1 MTDPDERIT
10 SLYRSSSR
18 EEPPAALDHAVLR
31 QARKSVN
38 RRRAAAPFGN
48 PWMAAGSLVTVCLV
62 GVLLVLLLP
71 ERTMINGVPYLLEEE
86 AGVERS
92 ASESDRLREIKPD
105 SPSMLNEYSPD
116 SRQEL
121 RAPAPA
127 AEMTGQSGSDAA
139 KSRSPMFDFS
149 TVVPGEAAAPQRP
162 QALQKSV
169 EPLPATPELHY
180 LQTGKFLDPVG
191 IPALRARLEA
201 AGLAVVV
208 DEVSEAGTRWHRVR
222 VGPFHTRATLD
233 HARKQLEG
241 LGIAFTPKTRT
252 E

>member
-1 MTDPDERIT
+1 MTDSNERIT
-10 SLYRSSSR
+10 SLYRHSSR

-48 PWMAAGSLVTVCLV
+48 PWMAAGSLATVCLV

-71 ERTMINGVPYLLEEE
+71 ERTMIDGVPDMLEEE
-86 AGVERS
+86 ASMERS
-92 ASESDRLREIKPD
+92 ATESDRLRKTKPD
-105 SPSMLNEYSPD
+105 SPVMLNEDSPD

-121 RAPAPA
+121 RAPASA

-139 KSRSPMFDFS
+139 KSRSPVFDS
-149 TVVPGEAAAPQRP
+149 LIVVPNEAAVPQRS
-162 QALQKSV
+162 QKLQKSV
-169 EPLPATPELHY
+169 EPLPTTSEFHY
-180 LQTGKFLDPVG
+180 LQTGQFIDPAG

-208 DEVSEAGTRWHRVR
+208 DEVSVDGTRRHRVR
-222 VGPFHTRATLD
+222 VGPFHGRAALD
-233 HARKQLEG
+233 HAREQLEG
-241 LGIAFTPKTRT
+241 LGIAFTLETRT